1 MLHRRQL
8 ALVAVVV
15 VGLGVAACS
24 TPVAGSAAP
33 GVGVS
38 VGVSSSGAS
47 TPAQIT
53 HSSTLPTP
61 TVAPSSSTPPA
72 GDRVTTPTPS
82 TPSSQAGDPAGA
94 QLAATLHKVSQTH
107 RWVVGTYSGS
117 AAAAGLQ
124 EGDLIKGVL
133 SAGVFTDVSDDATGT
148 VNGRSIHI
156 RLIRAAHQSYVASQ
170 PLSQQL
176 GTTKTWVRAN
186 PSSSDPIIRSLDGQV
201 ESALGAADVDNCAP
215 FAQAATHSS
224 TLAGTFA
231 GQQVDEYVL
240 AVPVDALAKASTGS
254 MHLKWQAVAD
264 QLRADPLSLGVT
276 LWVDHQANCLGVWLT
291 GGTAVSSKLSLQYGS
306 PQTISPPPASDVY
319 TG

>member
-1 MLHRRQL
+1 MLRRRQL
-8 ALVAVVV
+8 VLGAIVA
-15 VGLGVAACS
+15 VGLGLAACS
-24 TPVAGSAAP
+24 SPVAGSAAP
-33 GVGVS
+33 RSGAS
-38 VGVSSSGAS
+38 VTSFAAS
-47 TPAQIT
+47 TPALIT

-61 TVAPSSSTPPA
+61 TVAPSSSTPPT
-72 GDRVTTPTPS
+72 GDRVTTPTPT
-82 TPSSQAGDPAGA
+82 TPSPEAADPAGV

-107 RWVVGTYSGS
+107 RWVVGTYTGS
-117 AAAAGLQ
+117 AAVAGLQ
-124 EGDLIKGVL
+124 ESDLVKGVL

-156 RLIRAAHQSYVASQ
+156 RLIRVSHQSYIASQ

-176 GTTKTWVRAN
+176 GTAKTWVRAD

-201 ESALGAADVDNCAP
+201 QSALGAADVDNCAP

-224 TLAGTFA
+224 KRTGTFA

-264 QLRADPLSLGVT
+264 QLRANPLSLGVT

-306 PQTISPPPASDVY
+306 PLAISPPPSSDVY
-319 TG
+319 SG